1 MKRASLN
8 HLYRLVWSDA
18 DQAFVAVAEH
28 STSRGKRG
36 GAIGFLAAVGLLG
49 SGMALAADLP
59 TGGAIVGGS
68 GNISQNGSHMV
79 IDQHSG
85 KLVTNWNSFD
95 IGSEASVTFHQPGVD
110 SIALN
115 RVIGGGNASQI
126 LGKLDANGQVWL
138 LNPNG
143 VVIGKGAEVN
153 VGGLVASSL
162 QISDQ
167 DFLAGKTTLNGGAGA
182 GAVLN
187 QGTINAAQGGVVALV
202 GPQVGNS
209 GIIQTPGGSTVMAAG
224 DKVTLDF
231 QGDGLVGVN
240 IERGVLDALVKNEG
254 HISADGGLVA
264 LSARSADAALNS
276 VINNTGI
283 IEANGL
289 VERGGR
295 ILLDGDA
302 EGGLTQIAG
311 TLDASSVHGKGGDIV
326 VTGERI
332 AIADAQLDA
341 SGTAGGGTIKV
352 GGGWQGKDA
361 SVANASQVTVERN
374 VKVKAD
380 ATQAGDGG
388 TVVFWSDGDNRF
400 AGDISIRGGEQA
412 GNGGK
417 AEVSGKQTLQYA
429 GKTDARAAKGR
440 TGDLLLDP
448 TTITVSGGSGTS
460 GDWSNGSGAVTVYE
474 KTLEEQTAN
483 VLLQATDS
491 IRFADL
497 NLNSGD
503 GTITMQE
510 DVSFRAEVLNS
521 GNTATS
527 ISFANKDNTL
537 EVSGNGSIY
546 MQAGGTRT
554 GSINGVFNLVA
565 KGTGVNPALADLPD
579 HDVDVIGSGTPG
591 AGSITLL
598 GADGLTIAG
607 SLSTEG
613 GYIRLSSDSDTGGRG
628 DLSITTPI
636 TTHGG
641 NLYLSFG
648 DTTRGSNTY
657 NSVATLSGDITLGTG
672 RLYFGDAMGT
682 KGLGTSTGEKQ
693 LAGLL
698 SLSGDVNFSTPLT
711 MKGGASVFT
720 DGAINFTSTVNL
732 DTGTDLLT
740 LRANNVD
747 FSQATLQ
754 NLSTASIRLEP
765 YDATT
770 NIQLDSSSGNA
781 GGGIFLDAS
790 APATDISK
798 LVGIKNLTIGRA
810 DGTGTTTVEASGFG
824 FSANNNLTLLN
835 GDIQIDG
842 ALRNTDSSGHIIAQ
856 AGTGDIVIGS
866 SGTVTAQG
874 SGDAVVLVAERNLVN
889 NAGAGAL
896 VANNGRWLTYSSSP
910 LDDTRGGLDVAF
922 KQYAAQYGDT
932 VLGSGN
938 GHLYSYAPKVKV
950 ELQGEVRKTY
960 DGDTAATVNNANFD
974 MSGAIDGDTI
984 DVLSFGNAYYT
995 DKNAGAAKGVTV
1007 DDVEVSEATNGN
1019 VKVYGYQVD
1028 ASSVSGDVGQ
1038 IDRKTLTATADVAN
1052 KTYDGTTTADLSNIS
1067 LVGIVSGDQGKVTG
1081 TGDKGAFIDKNAG
1094 QDKSVTGSGIALTGD
1109 EANNYA
1115 FDTDAQI
1122 GTADIDRKVLTATAD
1137 VANKTYDGTTVAD
1150 LSNISLIGIVDG
1162 DESKV
1167 NTSGGTGAFID
1178 KNAGQD
1184 KSVSGSGIA
1193 LTGDEANNYAFD
1205 TDAQIGTA
1213 DIDRKVLTATA
1224 DVANKTYDGTTV
1236 AGLSNISLI
1245 GIVDGDESKV
1255 STSGTG
1261 AFIDKNAGQEKSVT
1275 GSGIALTGDEAN
1287 NYAFDTDAQI
1297 GTADIDRKTLTA
1309 TADVANKTYDGT
1321 TTADLSNISLIGIVD
1336 GDESKV
1342 NTSGG
1347 TGAFID
1353 KNAGQD
1359 KSVTGSGIALAGD
1372 EANNYAFDTDAQIGT
1387 ADIDRKTLTATAD
1400 VANKTYDGSTVA
1412 DLSNISLVGIVD
1424 GDQGK
1429 VTGSGDKGAF
1439 IDKNAGEGKS
1449 VTGSGI
1455 ALTGDEANNYAFD
1468 TDAQIGTADIDRKTL
1483 TATADVA
1490 NKTYDGTTVAD
1501 LSNISL
1507 IGIVDGDQG
1516 KVTGSGDKGAFI
1528 DKNAGQDKSVT
1539 GSGIALT
1546 GDEANNYAFDT
1557 DAQIGTA
1564 DIDRKVVTV
1573 RVDIADKPYDG
1584 SSTAIIRDITVDGI
1598 VVGDAVGATGNASFE
1613 TPTAGQ
1619 GKTVS
1624 VTDLQLQ
1631 GGDASNY
1638 LLADQ
1643 PVIGVASIQPPF
1655 FTPVGLINAPEGVNG
1670 TGVAV
1675 KRPDNQVIV
1684 EGQATVQPI
1693 LSTALF
1699 SDTPS
1704 LATTPASI
1712 GMGDALVLQD
1722 AVLTGNGRMSLALL
1736 DGRSEPA
1743 VRKSLAIYR
1752 TRSGEPLSAEGQYAA
1767 TDMGNSI
1774 TLELAD
1780 TGSRQAPV
1788 LQRSGSRSVEG
1799 VVTLANGQLL
1809 NLQVTVLSDGVLM
1822 VQVPLMASDIP
1833 SDELAAYGLAV
1844 AKKRLGT
1851 SVRNIETV
1859 VVEHALRQAK
1869 VVAVKSME
1877 VVSR

>member
-36 GAIGFLAAVGLLG
+36 GMVGFLAAVGLLG
-49 SGMALAADLP
+49 SGAVLAADLP
-59 TGGAIVGGS
+59 TGGTIVGGS
-68 GNISQNGSHMV
+68 GAISQNGSHMV
-79 IDQHSG
+79 VDQQTG

-95 IGSEASVTFHQPGVD
+95 IGADASVTFNQPGAN

-187 QGTINAAQGGVVALV
+187 QGTVNAAQGGVVALI

-209 GIIQTPGGSTVMAAG
+209 GTISTPGGSTVLAAG
-224 DKVTLDF
+224 DRVSLDF

-240 IERGVLDALVKNEG
+240 VERGVFDAAVRNEG
-254 HISADGGLVA
+254 HISADGGMVA
-264 LSARSADAALNS
+264 LSARSADALLNS
-276 VINNTGI
+276 VINNTGV
-283 IEANGL
+283 IEAKGL

-302 EGGLTQIAG
+302 EGGLTQVAG
-311 TLDASSVHGKGGDIV
+311 TLDVSSENGKGGSIV

-332 AIADAQLDA
+332 AVADAKLDA
-341 SGTAGGGTIKV
+341 SGTSGGGTIKV
-352 GGGWQGKDA
+352 GGGWQGQDTT
-361 SVANASQVTVERN
+361 VANATQVTVERN

-388 TVVFWSDGDNRF
+388 TVVFWADGDNRF
-400 AGDISIRGGEQA
+400 AGDISVRGGEQG

-460 GDWSNGSGAVTVYE
+460 GDWSAGSGNVTVYE

-497 NLNSGD
+497 NLNGGD
-503 GTITMQE
+503 GKISMQN

-527 ISFANKDNTL
+527 ISFANSNNTL
-537 EVSGNGSIY
+537 EVSGSGSIY

-565 KGTGVNPALADLPD
+565 KGAGANPALADLPD
-579 HDVDVIGSGTPG
+579 HDVNTIGSGTPG

-607 SLSTEG
+607 ALTTAG
-613 GYIRLSSDSDTGGRG
+613 GYVRLSSDSDLGGRG
-628 DLSITTPI
+628 ALTIDTPI
-636 TTHGG
+636 NTNGG

-648 DTTRGSNTY
+648 TTSY
-657 NSVATLSGDITLGTG
+657 AESIATLNGDITLGSG
-672 RLYFGDAMGT
+672 RLFFGDAMGS
-682 KGLGTSTGEKQ
+682 KGLGGSTGEKR

-698 SLSGDVNFSTPLT
+698 SLSGDVNFNTPLT
-711 MKGGASVFT
+711 MLGGASIYT

-747 FSQATLQ
+747 FTQATLQ

-770 NIQLDSSSGNA
+770 NILLNSSSGNA
-781 GGGIFLDAS
+781 GGGIFLDGN

-810 DGTGTTTVEASGFG
+810 DGTGTTTVDASGFS
-824 FSANNNLTLLN
+824 FNANNNLSLLN
-835 GDIQIDG
+835 GNIQVDG
-842 ALRNTDSSGHIIAQ
+842 ALSNSNGSGHVLAQ
-856 AGTGDIVIGS
+856 AGVGDVVIGS
-866 SGTVTAQG
+866 GGTVTAQG
-874 SGDAVVLVAERNLVN
+874 SGDAVVLAAQRNFVN
-889 NAGAGAL
+889 QAGANAL
-896 VANNGRWLTYSSSP
+896 AATNGRWLTYSSSP
-910 LDDTRGGLDVAF
+910 SDDVRGGLDVAF

-938 GHLYSYAPKVKV
+938 GHLYTYAPKVKV

-960 DGDTAATVNNANFD
+960 DGNAAASVSDANFA

-984 DVLSFGNAYYT
+984 DVLSFGNAYYA
-995 DKNAGAAKGVTV
+995 DKNAGAGKQVTV
-1007 DDVEVSEATNGN
+1007 DNVEVSEATNGS

-1038 IDRKTLTATADVAN
+1038 IVRKVLTANADVAN
-1052 KTYDGTTTADLSNIS
+1052 KTYDGSTTANLSNVALVGVVAGDEGKVDTSGTTGAFSDKNAGQSKSVSGSGIALTGEEADNYSFNTSAEIGKADIDRKVLTASADVADKTYDGTTTANLSNVS
-1067 LVGIVSGDQGKVTG
+1067 LVGIVGGDEGKVNTSG
-1081 TGDKGAFIDKNAG
+1081 TTGAFSDKNAG
-1094 QDKSVTGSGIALTGD
+1094 QDKSVTGSGIALTGE
-1109 EANNYA
+1109 EADNYA
-1115 FDTDAQI
+1115 FDTDAEI
-1122 GTADIDRKVLTATAD
+1122 GKADIDRKLLTA
-1137 VANKTYDGTTVAD
+1137 N
-1150 LSNISLIGIVDG
+1150 
-1162 DESKV
+1162 
-1167 NTSGGTGAFID
+1167 
-1178 KNAGQD
+1178 
-1184 KSVSGSGIA
+1184 
-1193 LTGDEANNYAFD
+1193 
-1205 TDAQIGTA
+1205 A
-1213 DIDRKVLTATA
+1213 DIA
-1224 DVANKTYDGTTV
+1224 D
-1236 AGLSNISLI
+1236 
-1245 GIVDGDESKV
+1245 
-1255 STSGTG
+1255 
-1261 AFIDKNAGQEKSVT
+1261 
-1275 GSGIALTGDEAN
+1275 
-1287 NYAFDTDAQI
+1287 
-1297 GTADIDRKTLTA
+1297 
-1309 TADVANKTYDGT
+1309 KTYDGT
-1321 TTADLSNISLIGIVD
+1321 TTANLSNVSLVGIVG
-1336 GDESKV
+1336 GDEGKV
-1342 NTSGG
+1342 STSGS
-1347 TGAFID
+1347 TGAFSD

-1359 KSVTGSGIALAGD
+1359 KSVTGSGLALAGD
-1372 EANNYAFDTDAQIGT
+1372 EADNYAFDTSAEIGK
-1387 ADIDRKTLTATAD
+1387 ADIDRKVLTANAD
-1400 VANKTYDGSTVA
+1400 VADKTYDGSTTA
-1412 DLSNISLVGIVD
+1412 SLSNVALVGIVD

-1429 VTGSGDKGAF
+1429 VSTSGSTGAF
-1439 IDKNAGEGKS
+1439 S
-1449 VTGSGI
+1449 
-1455 ALTGDEANNYAFD
+1455 
-1468 TDAQIGTADIDRKTL
+1468 
-1483 TATADVA
+1483 
-1490 NKTYDGTTVAD
+1490 
-1501 LSNISL
+1501 
-1507 IGIVDGDQG
+1507 
-1516 KVTGSGDKGAFI
+1516 

-1546 GDEANNYAFDT
+1546 GEEADNYAFDT
-1557 DAQIGTA
+1557 DAEIGKA
-1564 DIDRKVVTV
+1564 DIDRKLLTANADV
-1573 RVDIADKPYDG
+1573 ADKTYDG
-1584 SSTAIIRDITVDGI
+1584 STTANLSNVSLVGIVDGDQGKVSTSGSTGAFSDKNAGQDKSVTGSGLALIGEEADNYAFDSDAEIGKADIDRKLLTANADVADKTYDGTTTANLSNVSLVGIVDGDQGKVGTSGNTGAFSDKNAGQDKSVTGSGLALTGEESDNYAFDADAQVGSADIDRKIVTAKVEVADKLYDGKNTAIIRDIALDGI
-1598 VVGDAVGATGNASFE
+1598 IDGDAVGAVGEANFE
-1613 TPTAGQ
+1613 SPATGQ
-1619 GKTVS
+1619 GKTVT
-1624 VTDLQLQ
+1624 VIDLQLL
-1631 GGDASNY
+1631 GDDAANY
-1638 LLADQ
+1638 QLADQ
-1643 PVIGVASIQPPF
+1643 PVVGVASIQPPML
-1655 FTPVGLINAPEGVNG
+1655 PPAGLINTPEGANG
-1670 TGVAV
+1670 TGTAV
-1675 KRPDNQVIV
+1675 KRPDNQPVV
-1684 EGQATVQPI
+1684 FEPASHQP
-1693 LSTALF
+1693 LPSTALF

-1704 LATTPASI
+1704 LATSPVNAA
-1712 GMGDALVLQD
+1712 GADALVLQD
-1722 AVLTGNGRMSLALL
+1722 AVLSGNGRMSLALAN
-1736 DGRSEPA
+1736 GPSEPA
-1743 VRKSLAIYR
+1743 VRKSLHIYR
-1752 TRSGEPLSAEGQYAA
+1752 TRAGEPLRGEGQYAA
-1767 TDMGNSI
+1767 TDLGSSI

-1780 TGSRQAPV
+1780 AGSGQAPV
-1788 LQRSGSRSVEG
+1788 LQAAGAKSAQGSVALASGQRLS
-1799 VVTLANGQLL
+1799 
-1809 NLQVTVLSDGVLM
+1809 LQVTLMADGVLL
-1822 VQVPLMASDIP
+1822 VQVPQEAGSLD

-1844 AKKRLGT
+1844 AKKSLGT
-1851 SVRNIETV
+1851 SVNSIEHV

-1869 VVAVKSME
+1869 VTTGARVEVAA
-1877 VVSR
+1877 R

>member
-36 GAIGFLAAVGLLG
+36 GMVGFLAAVGLLG
-49 SGMALAADLP
+49 SGAVLAADLP
-59 TGGAIVGGS
+59 TGGTIVGGS
-68 GNISQNGSHMV
+68 GAISQNGGHMV
-79 IDQHSG
+79 VDQQTG

-95 IGSEASVTFHQPGVD
+95 IGADASVTFNQPGAN

-187 QGTINAAQGGVVALV
+187 QGSVNAAPGGVVALI

-209 GIIQTPGGSTVMAAG
+209 GTISTPGGSTVLAAG
-224 DKVTLDF
+224 DRVSLDF

-240 IERGVLDALVKNEG
+240 VERGVFDAAVRNEG
-254 HISADGGLVA
+254 HISADGGMVA
-264 LSARSADAALNS
+264 LSARSADALLNS
-276 VINNTGI
+276 VINNTGV
-283 IEANGL
+283 IEAKGL

-302 EGGLTQIAG
+302 EGGLTQVAG
-311 TLDASSVHGKGGDIV
+311 TLDVSSENGKGGSIV

-332 AIADAQLDA
+332 AVADAKLDA
-341 SGTAGGGTIKV
+341 SGTSDGGTIKV
-352 GGGWQGKDA
+352 GGGWQGQDA
-361 SVANASQVTVERN
+361 TVANATQVSVERN

-388 TVVFWSDGDNRF
+388 TVVFWADGDNRF
-400 AGDISIRGGEQA
+400 AGDISVRGGEQG

-460 GDWSNGSGAVTVYE
+460 GDWSAGSGNVTVYE

-497 NLNSGD
+497 NLNGGD
-503 GTITMQE
+503 GKISMQN

-527 ISFANKDNTL
+527 ISFANSNNTL
-537 EVSGNGSIY
+537 EVSGSGSIY

-565 KGTGVNPALADLPD
+565 KGAGANPALADLPD
-579 HDVDVIGSGTPG
+579 HDVNTIGSGTPG

-607 SLSTEG
+607 ALTTAG
-613 GYIRLSSDSDTGGRG
+613 GYVRLSSDSDLGGRG
-628 DLSITTPI
+628 ALTIDTPI
-636 TTHGG
+636 NTNGG

-648 DTTRGSNTY
+648 TTSY
-657 NSVATLSGDITLGTG
+657 AESIATLNGDITLGSG
-672 RLYFGDAMGT
+672 RLFFGDAMGS
-682 KGLGTSTGEKQ
+682 KGLGGSTGEKR

-698 SLSGDVNFSTPLT
+698 SLSGDVNFNTPLT
-711 MKGGASVFT
+711 MLGGASIYT

-747 FSQATLQ
+747 FTQATLQ

-770 NIQLDSSSGNA
+770 NILLNSSSGNA
-781 GGGIFLDAS
+781 GGGIFLDGN

-810 DGTGTTTVEASGFG
+810 DGTGTTTVDASGFS
-824 FSANNNLTLLN
+824 FNANNNLSLLN
-835 GDIQIDG
+835 GNIQVDG
-842 ALRNTDSSGHIIAQ
+842 ALSNSNGSGHVLAQ
-856 AGTGDIVIGS
+856 AGVGDVVIGS
-866 SGTVTAQG
+866 GGTVTAQG
-874 SGDAVVLVAERNLVN
+874 SGDAVVLAAQRNFVN
-889 NAGAGAL
+889 QAGANAL
-896 VANNGRWLTYSSSP
+896 AATNGRWLTYSSSP
-910 LDDTRGGLDVAF
+910 SDDVRGGLDVAF

-938 GHLYSYAPKVKV
+938 GHLYTYAPKVKV

-960 DGDTAATVNNANFD
+960 DGNAVASVSDANFA

-984 DVLSFGNAYYT
+984 DVLSFGNAYYA
-995 DKNAGAAKGVTV
+995 DKNAGAGKQVTV
-1007 DDVEVSEATNGN
+1007 DNVEVSEATNGT

-1038 IDRKTLTATADVAN
+1038 IDRKVLTANADVAN
-1052 KTYDGTTTADLSNIS
+1052 KTYDGSTTANLSNVALVGVVAGDEGKVDTSGTTGAFSDKNAGQSKSVSGSGIALTGEEADNYAFDTGAEIGKADIDRKVLTASADVADKTYDGTTTANLSNVS
-1067 LVGIVSGDQGKVTG
+1067 LVGIVGGDEGKVNTSA
-1081 TGDKGAFIDKNAG
+1081 TTGAFSDKNAG
-1094 QDKSVTGSGIALTGD
+1094 QDKSVTGSGIALTGE
-1109 EANNYA
+1109 EADNYA
-1115 FDTDAQI
+1115 FDTDAEI
-1122 GTADIDRKVLTATAD
+1122 GKADIDRKLLTVSAD
-1137 VANKTYDGTTVAD
+1137 VAD
-1150 LSNISLIGIVDG
+1150 
-1162 DESKV
+1162 
-1167 NTSGGTGAFID
+1167 
-1178 KNAGQD
+1178 
-1184 KSVSGSGIA
+1184 
-1193 LTGDEANNYAFD
+1193 
-1205 TDAQIGTA
+1205 
-1213 DIDRKVLTATA
+1213 
-1224 DVANKTYDGTTV
+1224 
-1236 AGLSNISLI
+1236 
-1245 GIVDGDESKV
+1245 
-1255 STSGTG
+1255 
-1261 AFIDKNAGQEKSVT
+1261 
-1275 GSGIALTGDEAN
+1275 
-1287 NYAFDTDAQI
+1287 
-1297 GTADIDRKTLTA
+1297 
-1309 TADVANKTYDGT
+1309 KTYDGT
-1321 TTADLSNISLIGIVD
+1321 TTANLSNVSLVGIVG
-1336 GDESKV
+1336 GDEGKV
-1342 NTSGG
+1342 STSGR
-1347 TGAFID
+1347 TGAFSD

-1359 KSVTGSGIALAGD
+1359 KSVTGSGLALAGD
-1372 EANNYAFDTDAQIGT
+1372 EADNYAFDTSAEIGR
-1387 ADIDRKTLTATAD
+1387 ADIDRKVLTANAD
-1400 VANKTYDGSTVA
+1400 VADKTYDGSTTA
-1412 DLSNISLVGIVD
+1412 SLSNVALVGIVD

-1429 VTGSGDKGAF
+1429 VNTSGSTGAF
-1439 IDKNAGEGKS
+1439 S
-1449 VTGSGI
+1449 
-1455 ALTGDEANNYAFD
+1455 
-1468 TDAQIGTADIDRKTL
+1468 
-1483 TATADVA
+1483 
-1490 NKTYDGTTVAD
+1490 
-1501 LSNISL
+1501 
-1507 IGIVDGDQG
+1507 
-1516 KVTGSGDKGAFI
+1516 

-1546 GDEANNYAFDT
+1546 GEEADNYAFDS
-1557 DAQIGTA
+1557 DAEIGKA
-1564 DIDRKVVTV
+1564 DIDRKLLTANADV
-1573 RVDIADKPYDG
+1573 ADKTYDG
-1584 SSTAIIRDITVDGI
+1584 TTTANLSNVSLVGIVDGDQGKVSTSGSTGAFSDKNAGQDKSVTGSGLALIGEEADNYAFDSDAEIGKADIDRKLLTAKADVADKTYDGTTTANLSNVSLVGIVDGDQGKVGTSGNTGAFSDKNAGQDKSVTGSGLALTGEESDNYAFDADAQVGSADIDRKIVTAKVEVADKLYDGKNTAIIRDIALDGI
-1598 VVGDAVGATGNASFE
+1598 IDGDAVGAVGEANFE
-1613 TPTAGQ
+1613 TPATGQ
-1619 GKTVS
+1619 GKTVT
-1624 VTDLQLQ
+1624 VIDLQLL
-1631 GGDASNY
+1631 GDDAANY
-1638 LLADQ
+1638 QLADQ
-1643 PVIGVASIQPPF
+1643 PVVGVASIQPPML
-1655 FTPVGLINAPEGVNG
+1655 PPAGLINTPEGANG
-1670 TGVAV
+1670 TGTAV
-1675 KRPDNQVIV
+1675 KRPDNQPVV
-1684 EGQATVQPI
+1684 FEPASHQP
-1693 LSTALF
+1693 LPSTALF

-1704 LATTPASI
+1704 LATSPVNAA
-1712 GMGDALVLQD
+1712 GADALVLQD
-1722 AVLTGNGRMSLALL
+1722 AVLSGNGRMSLALAN
-1736 DGRSEPA
+1736 GPSEPA
-1743 VRKSLAIYR
+1743 VRKSLHIYR
-1752 TRSGEPLSAEGQYAA
+1752 TRAGEPLRGEGQYAA
-1767 TDMGNSI
+1767 TDLGSSI

-1780 TGSRQAPV
+1780 AGSGQAPV
-1788 LQRSGSRSVEG
+1788 LQAAGAKSAQGSVALASGQRLS
-1799 VVTLANGQLL
+1799 
-1809 NLQVTVLSDGVLM
+1809 LQVTLMADGVLL
-1822 VQVPLMASDIP
+1822 VQVPQEAGSLD

-1844 AKKRLGT
+1844 AKKNLGT
-1851 SVRNIETV
+1851 SVNSIEHV

-1869 VVAVKSME
+1869 VTTGARVEVAA
-1877 VVSR
+1877 R

>member
-36 GAIGFLAAVGLLG
+36 GMVGFLAAVGLLG
-49 SGMALAADLP
+49 SGAVLAADLP
-59 TGGAIVGGS
+59 TGGTIVGGS
-68 GNISQNGSHMV
+68 GAISQNGSHMV
-79 IDQHSG
+79 VDQQTG

-95 IGSEASVTFHQPGVD
+95 IGADASVTFNQPGAN

-187 QGTINAAQGGVVALV
+187 QGTVNAAQGGVVALI

-209 GIIQTPGGSTVMAAG
+209 GTISTPGGSTVLAAG
-224 DKVTLDF
+224 DRVSLDF

-240 IERGVLDALVKNEG
+240 VERGVFDAAVRNEG
-254 HISADGGLVA
+254 HISADGGMVA
-264 LSARSADAALNS
+264 LSARSADALLNS
-276 VINNTGI
+276 VINNTGV
-283 IEANGL
+283 IEAKGL

-302 EGGLTQIAG
+302 EGGLTQVAG
-311 TLDASSVHGKGGDIV
+311 TLDVSSENGKGGSIV

-332 AIADAQLDA
+332 AVADAKLDA
-341 SGTAGGGTIKV
+341 SGTSGGGTIKV

-361 SVANASQVTVERN
+361 TVANATQVTVERN

-388 TVVFWSDGDNRF
+388 TVVFWADGDNRF
-400 AGDISIRGGEQA
+400 AGDISVRGGEQG

-460 GDWSNGSGAVTVYE
+460 GDWSAGSGNVTVYE

-497 NLNSGD
+497 NLNGGD
-503 GTITMQE
+503 GKISMQN

-527 ISFANKDNTL
+527 ISFANSNNTL
-537 EVSGNGSIY
+537 EVSGSGSIY

-565 KGTGVNPALADLPD
+565 KGAGANPALADLPD
-579 HDVDVIGSGTPG
+579 HDVNTIGSGTPG

-607 SLSTEG
+607 ALTTAG
-613 GYIRLSSDSDTGGRG
+613 GYVRLSSDSDLGGRG
-628 DLSITTPI
+628 ALTIDTPI
-636 TTHGG
+636 NTNGG

-648 DTTRGSNTY
+648 TTSY
-657 NSVATLSGDITLGTG
+657 AESIATLNGDITLGSG
-672 RLYFGDAMGT
+672 RLFFGDAMGS
-682 KGLGTSTGEKQ
+682 KGLGGSTGEKR

-698 SLSGDVNFSTPLT
+698 SLSGDVNFNTPLT
-711 MKGGASVFT
+711 MLGGASIYT

-747 FSQATLQ
+747 FTQATLQ

-770 NIQLDSSSGNA
+770 NILLNSSSGNA
-781 GGGIFLDAS
+781 GGGIFLDGN

-810 DGTGTTTVEASGFG
+810 DGTGTTTVDASGFS
-824 FSANNNLTLLN
+824 FNANNNLSLLN
-835 GDIQIDG
+835 GNIQVDG
-842 ALRNTDSSGHIIAQ
+842 ALSNSNGSGHVLAQ
-856 AGTGDIVIGS
+856 AGVGDVVIGS
-866 SGTVTAQG
+866 GGTVTAQG
-874 SGDAVVLVAERNLVN
+874 SGDAVVLVAQRNFVN
-889 NAGAGAL
+889 QAGANAL
-896 VANNGRWLTYSSSP
+896 AATNGRWLTYSSSP
-910 LDDTRGGLDVAF
+910 SDDVRGGLDVAF

-938 GHLYSYAPKVKV
+938 GHLYTYAPKVKV

-960 DGDTAATVNNANFD
+960 DGNAAASVSDANFA

-984 DVLSFGNAYYT
+984 DVLSFGNAYYA
-995 DKNAGAAKGVTV
+995 DKNAGAGKQVTV
-1007 DDVEVSEATNGN
+1007 DNVEVSEATNGS

-1038 IDRKTLTATADVAN
+1038 IDRKVLTANADVAN
-1052 KTYDGTTTADLSNIS
+1052 KTYDGSTTANLSNVALVGVVAGDEGKVDTSGTTGAFSDKNAGQSKSVSGSGIALTGEEADNYSFNTSAEIGKADIDRKVLTASADVADKTYDGTTTANLSNVS
-1067 LVGIVSGDQGKVTG
+1067 LVGIVGGDEGKVNTSG
-1081 TGDKGAFIDKNAG
+1081 TTGAFSDKNAG
-1094 QDKSVTGSGIALTGD
+1094 QDKSVTGSGIALTGE
-1109 EANNYA
+1109 EADNYA
-1115 FDTDAQI
+1115 FDTDAEI
-1122 GTADIDRKVLTATAD
+1122 GKADIDRKLLTANAD
-1137 VANKTYDGTTVAD
+1137 VAD
-1150 LSNISLIGIVDG
+1150 
-1162 DESKV
+1162 
-1167 NTSGGTGAFID
+1167 
-1178 KNAGQD
+1178 
-1184 KSVSGSGIA
+1184 
-1193 LTGDEANNYAFD
+1193 
-1205 TDAQIGTA
+1205 
-1213 DIDRKVLTATA
+1213 
-1224 DVANKTYDGTTV
+1224 
-1236 AGLSNISLI
+1236 
-1245 GIVDGDESKV
+1245 
-1255 STSGTG
+1255 
-1261 AFIDKNAGQEKSVT
+1261 
-1275 GSGIALTGDEAN
+1275 
-1287 NYAFDTDAQI
+1287 
-1297 GTADIDRKTLTA
+1297 
-1309 TADVANKTYDGT
+1309 KTYDGT
-1321 TTADLSNISLIGIVD
+1321 TTANLSNVSLVGIVG
-1336 GDESKV
+1336 GDEGKV
-1342 NTSGG
+1342 GTSGS
-1347 TGAFID
+1347 TGAFSD

-1359 KSVTGSGIALAGD
+1359 KSVTGSGLALAGD
-1372 EANNYAFDTDAQIGT
+1372 EADNYAFDTSAEIGK
-1387 ADIDRKTLTATAD
+1387 ADIDRKVLTANAD
-1400 VANKTYDGSTVA
+1400 VADKTYDGSTIA
-1412 DLSNISLVGIVD
+1412 SLSNVALVGIVD

-1429 VTGSGDKGAF
+1429 VSTSGTTGAF
-1439 IDKNAGEGKS
+1439 S
-1449 VTGSGI
+1449 
-1455 ALTGDEANNYAFD
+1455 
-1468 TDAQIGTADIDRKTL
+1468 
-1483 TATADVA
+1483 
-1490 NKTYDGTTVAD
+1490 
-1501 LSNISL
+1501 
-1507 IGIVDGDQG
+1507 
-1516 KVTGSGDKGAFI
+1516 

-1546 GDEANNYAFDT
+1546 GEEADNYAFDS
-1557 DAQIGTA
+1557 DAEIGKA
-1564 DIDRKVVTV
+1564 DIDRKVLTANADV
-1573 RVDIADKPYDG
+1573 ADKTYDG
-1584 SSTAIIRDITVDGI
+1584 STTANLSNVALVGMVDGDQGKVGTSGTTGAFSDKNAGQDKSVTGSGLALTGEEADNYAFDSDAEIGKADIDRKLLTANADVADKTYDGTTTANLSNVSLVGIVDGDQGKVGTSGTTGAFSDKNTGQDKSVTGSGLALTGEEADNYAFDADAQVGSADIDRKIVTAKVEVADKLYDGKNTAIIRDIALDGI
-1598 VVGDAVGATGNASFE
+1598 IEGDAVGAVGEANFE
-1613 TPTAGQ
+1613 TPATGQ
-1619 GKTVS
+1619 GKTVT
-1624 VTDLQLQ
+1624 VIDLQLL
-1631 GGDASNY
+1631 GDDAANY
-1638 LLADQ
+1638 QLADQ
-1643 PVIGVASIQPPF
+1643 PVVGVASIQPPML
-1655 FTPVGLINAPEGVNG
+1655 PPAGLINTPEGANG
-1670 TGVAV
+1670 TGTAV
-1675 KRPDNQVIV
+1675 KRPDNQPVV
-1684 EGQATVQPI
+1684 FEPASHQP
-1693 LSTALF
+1693 LPSTALF

-1704 LATTPASI
+1704 LATSPVNAA
-1712 GMGDALVLQD
+1712 GADALVLQD
-1722 AVLTGNGRMSLALL
+1722 AVLSGNGRMSLALAN
-1736 DGRSEPA
+1736 GPSEPA
-1743 VRKSLAIYR
+1743 VRKSLHIYR
-1752 TRSGEPLSAEGQYAA
+1752 TRAGEPLRGEGQYAA
-1767 TDMGNSI
+1767 TDLGSSI

-1780 TGSRQAPV
+1780 AGSRQAPV
-1788 LQRSGSRSVEG
+1788 LQAAGAKSAQGSVALASGQRLS
-1799 VVTLANGQLL
+1799 
-1809 NLQVTVLSDGVLM
+1809 LQVTVMADGVLL
-1822 VQVPLMASDIP
+1822 VQVPQEAGSLD

-1844 AKKRLGT
+1844 AKKSLGT
-1851 SVRNIETV
+1851 SVNSIEHV

-1869 VVAVKSME
+1869 VTTDPRVEVAA
-1877 VVSR
+1877 R